1 MKIKGQLLV
10 ISGPSGAGKG
20 TVCKALIEKNPIWIS
35 VSCTTRTPRQGE

>member
-35 VSCTTRTPRQGE
+35 VSCTTRTPRQG